1 MGGSVGELE
10 YFEGSKSE
18 THVRDFDGIL
28 GEWGLTEG
36 IKVDNSQKWGRWG
49 LVLRFV
55 GFFGGGVL
63 SLEGLKH

>member
-36 IKVDNSQKWGRWG
+36 IKVDNAQKWGRWCR
-49 LVLRFV
+49 VLGVFV
-55 GFFGGGVL
+55 KVGVI